1 MSKSFLSERE
11 GQIKFFDKFAIAN
24 TELANNT
31 DGVYNG
37 TIFEFKKTISDI
49 NTVLFQAIKYLSH
62 MRIKGESIPANMLVG
77 KTLRV

>member
-11 GQIKFFDKFAIAN
+11 GQIKFIDKFAIAN

-31 DGVYNG
+31 DGVYKG

-62 MRIKGESIPANMLVG
+62 MRIKGESIPANILLVA
-77 KTLRV
+77 